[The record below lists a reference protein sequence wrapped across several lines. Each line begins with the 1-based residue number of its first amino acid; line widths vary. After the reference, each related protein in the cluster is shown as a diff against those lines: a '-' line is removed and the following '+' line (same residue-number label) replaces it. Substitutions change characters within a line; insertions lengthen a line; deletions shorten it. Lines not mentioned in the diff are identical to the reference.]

1 MPMLFKKNLQ
11 KKNLQ
16 NEKMCDQNMIMLELS
31 ELLIQKVFFIGDDE
45 K

>member
-1 MPMLFKKNLQ
+1 MPMLFKK
-11 KKNLQ
+11 KLQ